1 MTEIQLSILIP
12 CIPSRFD
19 KAKNLISKLQEN
31 IADKKIEVL
40 CLIDNKVKSIGEK
53 RDDLVQVSNGKY
65 FMFLDYLNKY
75 KNNQRIEFHPIQ
87 VDSSEKYKFNLY
99 CNFLMKQVKEGWL
112 MFLDDD
118 DDIENLDEVYEKTFL
133 DVDVITFKSE
143 CRNSNGSKFIV
154 THHLGNEIEHTND
167 GNGNYIDCN
176 RPPFHINAWNKKYKE
191 YRFPFVS
198 YGEDW
203 GWLKQ
208 FVDLAQEEAYID
220 KIVYKYNFDPLIT
233 EASTESNSE
242 WTNPNGY
249 EQE

>member
-1 MTEIQLSILIP
+1 MIEIQLSILIP
-12 CIPSRFD
+12 SIPSRFD

-31 IADKKIEVL
+31 IGDKRIEVI

-53 RDDLVQVSNGKY
+53 RDDLVQISNGKY
-65 FMFLDYLNKY
+65 FMFLD
-75 KNNQRIEFHPIQ
+75 
-87 VDSSEKYKFNLY
+87 
-99 CNFLMKQVKEGWL
+99 
-112 MFLDDD
+112 DDD
-118 DDIENLDEVYEKTFL
+118 DLENLEEVYEKTFL
-133 DVDVITFKSE
+133 DVDVITSKSE

-154 THHLGNEIEHTND
+154 THHLGSEIEHKND

-208 FVDLAQEEAYID
+208 FVHIANEEAYID
-220 KIVYKYNFDPLIT
+220 KVVYKYNFDLSIT

-242 WTNPNGY
+242 WKNPNGD
-249 EQE
+249 EQK

>member
-1 MTEIQLSILIP
+1 MKEIQLSILIP

-19 KAKNLISKLQEN
+19 KAKNLIYKLQEN

-65 FMFLDYLNKY
+65 FMFLD
-75 KNNQRIEFHPIQ
+75 
-87 VDSSEKYKFNLY
+87 
-99 CNFLMKQVKEGWL
+99 
-112 MFLDDD
+112 DD
-118 DDIENLDEVYEKTFL
+118 DDIENLNEVYEKTFL

-208 FVDLAQEEAYID
+208 FVHLAKEESYID
-220 KIVYKYNFDPLIT
+220 KIVYKYNFDPIIT
-233 EASTESNSE
+233 EASTKSNSE
-242 WTNPNGY
+242 WQNPNGD
-249 EQE
+249 E

>member
-19 KAKNLISKLQEN
+19 KAKNLICKLQEN
-31 IADKKIEVL
+31 IADKSIEVL

-53 RDDLVQVSNGKY
+53 RDDLVQISNGKY
-65 FMFLDYLNKY
+65 FMFLD
-75 KNNQRIEFHPIQ
+75 
-87 VDSSEKYKFNLY
+87 
-99 CNFLMKQVKEGWL
+99 
-112 MFLDDD
+112 DDD
-118 DDIENLDEVYEKTFL
+118 DLENLEEVYEKTFL

-154 THHLGNEIEHTND
+154 THHLGNEIEHKND

-208 FVDLAQEEAYID
+208 FVHLANEEAYID
-220 KIVYKYNFDPLIT
+220 KVVYKYNFDLLIT
-233 EASTESNSE
+233 EASTENNSE
-242 WTNPNGY
+242 WKNPNN
-249 EQE
+249 

>member
-1 MTEIQLSILIP
+1 MIEIQLSILIP
-12 CIPSRFD
+12 SIPSRFD

-31 IADKKIEVL
+31 IADKSIEVL

-53 RDDLVQVSNGKY
+53 RDDLVQISNGKY
-65 FMFLDYLNKY
+65 FMFLD
-75 KNNQRIEFHPIQ
+75 
-87 VDSSEKYKFNLY
+87 
-99 CNFLMKQVKEGWL
+99 
-112 MFLDDD
+112 DDD
-118 DDIENLDEVYEKTFL
+118 DLENLEEVYEKTFL

-154 THHLGNEIEHTND
+154 THHLGNEIEHKND

-208 FVDLAQEEAYID
+208 FVHLANEEAYID
-220 KIVYKYNFDPLIT
+220 KVVYKYNFDLLIT
-233 EASTESNSE
+233 EASTENNSE
-242 WTNPNGY
+242 WKNPNN
-249 EQE
+249 

>member
-1 MTEIQLSILIP
+1 MIEIQLSILIP

-19 KAKNLISKLQEN
+19 KAKNLICKLQEN
-31 IADKKIEVL
+31 IADKSIEVL

-53 RDDLVQVSNGKY
+53 RDDLVQISNGKY
-65 FMFLDYLNKY
+65 FMFLD
-75 KNNQRIEFHPIQ
+75 
-87 VDSSEKYKFNLY
+87 
-99 CNFLMKQVKEGWL
+99 
-112 MFLDDD
+112 DDD
-118 DDIENLDEVYEKTFL
+118 DLENLEEVYEKTFL

-154 THHLGNEIEHTND
+154 THHLGNEIEHKND

-208 FVDLAQEEAYID
+208 FVHLANEEAYID
-220 KIVYKYNFDPLIT
+220 KVVYKYNFDLLIT
-233 EASTESNSE
+233 EASTENNSE
-242 WTNPNGY
+242 WKNPNN
-249 EQE
+249 

>member
-19 KAKNLISKLQEN
+19 TAKNIICKLQEN

-65 FMFLDYLNKY
+65 F
-75 KNNQRIEFHPIQ
+75 
-87 VDSSEKYKFNLY
+87 
-99 CNFLMKQVKEGWL
+99 

>member
-31 IADKKIEVL
+31 IADKKIEIL

-65 FMFLDYLNKY
+65 F
-75 KNNQRIEFHPIQ
+75 
-87 VDSSEKYKFNLY
+87 
-99 CNFLMKQVKEGWL
+99 

-154 THHLGNEIEHTND
+154 THHLGNEIEHKND

-242 WTNPNGY
+242 WTNPN
-249 EQE
+249 EVVEVVEVVEFVEEKNEKK